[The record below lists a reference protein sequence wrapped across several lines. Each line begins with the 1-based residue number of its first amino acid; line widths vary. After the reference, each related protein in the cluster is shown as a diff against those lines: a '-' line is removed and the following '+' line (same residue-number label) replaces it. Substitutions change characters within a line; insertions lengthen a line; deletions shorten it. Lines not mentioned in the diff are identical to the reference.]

1 MFLEHVICVLN
12 QTPVLKGD
20 SDKAENSSNIV
31 DGLGQL
37 EDDILQA
44 AIIALTAFLRSL

>member
-1 MFLEHVICVLN
+1 MFLEHVICVLD
-12 QTPVLKGD
+12 QIPVLKGD
-20 SDKAENSSNIV
+20 LEKKSENSSHIV
-31 DGLGQL
+31 DDQI

>member
-1 MFLEHVICVLN
+1 MFLEHVICVLD

-20 SDKAENSSNIV
+20 SEKKAENSSHIV
-31 DGLGQL
+31 DGQL
-37 EDDILQA
+37 ENDVLQA